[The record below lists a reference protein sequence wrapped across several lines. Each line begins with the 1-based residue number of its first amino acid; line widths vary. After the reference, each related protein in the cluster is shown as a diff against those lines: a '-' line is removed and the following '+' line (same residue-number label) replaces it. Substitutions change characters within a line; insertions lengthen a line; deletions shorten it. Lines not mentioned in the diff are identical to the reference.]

1 VDRRDARRVKRARS
15 VLSTGLCEQGRASA
29 NGNGSCEEAAAGG
42 APATNDAIRR
52 LGEPT
57 GDHSVR
63 FLDRLS
69 RAARPRM
76 ARRLLAAA
84 DADRQRIERDLH
96 DGVQQ
101 QLSGLRIRLGLAA
114 ERFRERGE
122 A

>member
-1 VDRRDARRVKRARS
+1 
-15 VLSTGLCEQGRASA
+15 
-29 NGNGSCEEAAAGG
+29 
-42 APATNDAIRR
+42 
-52 LGEPT
+52 
-57 GDHSVR
+57 
-63 FLDRLS
+63 
-69 RAARPRM
+69 M

-84 DADRQRIERDLH
+84 DADRHRIERDLH